1 MESSILIHSK
11 KIVTSLEKDLFN
23 LVEVIKDNQFVI
35 VIRFSTY
42 DTSYWQ
48 KWRMVTFRF
57 LSRLNKSRTI
67 ERLIDSM
74 RDHSNKNTFE
84 IAEAAVRRC
93 A

>member
-42 DTSYWQ
+42 DTGYWQ
-48 KWRMVTFRF
+48 KWRMVTSRF
-57 LSRLNKSRTI
+57 LSRLNKLRTI

-74 RDHSNKNTFE
+74 RDHFNENTLE

>member
-1 MESSILIHSK
+1 M
-11 KIVTSLEKDLFN
+11 SLEKDLFN

-42 DTSYWQ
+42 DTGYWQ
-48 KWRMVTFRF
+48 KWRMVTSRF
-57 LSRLNKSRTI
+57 LSRLNKLRTI

-74 RDHSNKNTFE
+74 RDHFNKNTLE

>member
-42 DTSYWQ
+42 DTGYWQ
-48 KWRMVTFRF
+48 KWRMVTSRF
-57 LSRLNKSRTI
+57 LSRLNKLRTI

-74 RDHSNKNTFE
+74 RDHFNKNTLE

>member
-35 VIRFSTY
+35 VIRFSMY

>member
-11 KIVTSLEKDLFN
+11 KIVTSPEKDLFN

-67 ERLIDSM
+67 ERFIDSM